1 MDDPLVGLTIWQ
13 SAQQSKKGG
22 VLVTRNE
29 LGVGAGERTQLLNG
43 MGGGNCSASKGVEA
57 RSGGRSKRKA
67 VGGETRNL
75 GNAGFRHNSGEDD
88 DEEEECELTE
98 SSLLCREGGG
108 RKTPPNVSSGDH
120 FQCSSPVP
128 RPQNFWL
135 MRLFESKLFNMS
147 IAIGYFFK
155 SKEADVQA
163 YLGNKLH
170 VS

>member
-13 SAQQSKKGG
+13 SAQQGKKGG
-22 VLVTRNE
+22 MLVTRNE
-29 LGVGAGERTQLLNG
+29 LGVGAAERTQLLNS

-57 RSGGRSKRKA
+57 RSGGRSRREVA
-67 VGGETRNL
+67 GGETRNL
-75 GNAGFRHNSGEDD
+75 GNAGFGDNSGEED
-88 DEEEECELTE
+88 DEELTE
-98 SSLLCREGGG
+98 SSLLRREGGG
-108 RKTPPNVSSGDH
+108 RKTPPNVSLGDH

-163 YLGNKLH
+163 YLGNKLY